1 MCCCLD
7 AITPIASL
15 SAGVCCCRGSKWLE
29 TMIRINFVRGLF
41 RLWLVLAIGWIAG
54 SSFIVGKD
62 LFRIQPNYEHINS
75 LGSQDLDYLI
85 QEELRAL
92 KDKSYHPRSCPEC
105 EMPDWKGRALAAG
118 IMLSPPLI
126 LLLFGFACLWIVRG
140 FLKT

>member
-1 MCCCLD
+1 
-7 AITPIASL
+7 
-15 SAGVCCCRGSKWLE
+15 
-29 TMIRINFVRGLF
+29 MIQINFVRGLF
-41 RLWLVLAIGWIAG
+41 RLWLAVAIGWTVG

-62 LFRIQPNYEHINS
+62 LLRTQTNYEYMNS
-75 LGSQDLDYLI
+75 LDRKAIDILL
-85 QEELRAL
+85 EEEIRAL
-92 KDKSYHPRSCPEC
+92 KDKSYQPRPCPEC